1 MARIFVLAFT
11 VALCGGALAAAPEF
25 DTEHFCA
32 DFASGHTTGNMSD
45 MAKAVCVL
53 SEQSTKP
60 IVDKAWDR
68 VSATNKDTCL
78 RTAREL
84 YVYLAKC
91 LGSVQGR

>member
-25 DTEHFCA
+25 DTEHFCT
-32 DFASGHTTGNMSD
+32 DFASGHTTANMSD

-53 SEQSTKP
+53 SEQSTK
-60 IVDKAWDR
+60 DHHKAWDR

-91 LGSVQGR
+91 RGPVQGR